1 MQSTLTKL
9 FCSLLL
15 TLLVSASGHC
25 QEDARASKKTHK
37 GEFHGLLKLGLTG
50 SKIYGDDFGGYNKLG
65 FTAGVG
71 TFTNISKV
79 VKFQIEI
86 NYATRGSRKPPNPK
100 TSDFTTF
107 RIAPHYIDIPLL
119 FKKEIGPFEFEL
131 GICNG
136 IYLFHKESDEKGKI
150 PSSLNTWQFNRYELA
165 ANAGINTAINEKWQF
180 NARFHYSI
188 TPALGKR
195 GIVRQFSYYGGAY
208 SNVISLSLIRVLLP
222 KH

>member
-50 SKIYGDDFGGYNKLG
+50 SQIYGDDFGGYNKLG

-86 NYATRGSRKPPNPK
+86 NY
-100 TSDFTTF
+100 
-107 RIAPHYIDIPLL
+107 II
-119 FKKEIGPFEFEL
+119 
-131 GICNG
+131 
-136 IYLFHKESDEKGKI
+136 
-150 PSSLNTWQFNRYELA
+150 
-165 ANAGINTAINEKWQF
+165 
-180 NARFHYSI
+180 
-188 TPALGKR
+188 
-195 GIVRQFSYYGGAY
+195 
-208 SNVISLSLIRVLLP
+208 
-222 KH
+222 